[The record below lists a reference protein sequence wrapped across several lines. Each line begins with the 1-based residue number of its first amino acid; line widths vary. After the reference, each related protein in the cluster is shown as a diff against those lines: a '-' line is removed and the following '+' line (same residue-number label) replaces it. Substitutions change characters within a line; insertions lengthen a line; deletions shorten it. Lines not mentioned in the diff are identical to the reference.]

1 MQYQVEAVHPFLD
14 GNGCVGWLMIT
25 LSAGTTDSPLDAA
38 LSGRARR
45 KNRNRLVIGGG
56 DFGIFFFLRLTS
68 VYYMIYL

>member
-45 KNRNRLVIGGG
+45 KNPDALVLIALAS
-56 DFGIFFFLRLTS
+56 GIIS
-68 VYYMIYL
+68 VVPTHQ